1 MCDPAP
7 HDPQDAQVA
16 KHYIADKPGFESTAR
31 KWTEMYAQSTSNAGQ
46 LMEELGLDQ
55 AAIARLLEMGFER
68 KTIVKALKKCDG
80 DENRAIEAIFSAD
93 IQ

>member
-1 MCDPAP
+1 
-7 HDPQDAQVA
+7 
-16 KHYIADKPGFESTAR
+16 
-31 KWTEMYAQSTSNAGQ
+31 
-46 LMEELGLDQ
+46 MEELGLDQ